1 MKKIKKILT
10 LGLTVLISFT
20 IFCSLTGCS
29 SGEQNKKVIDEN
41 FYCKVIDENNIAIGN
56 VKTYPKDGAVFFPEQ
71 IENYTVSKI
80 GFASGLG
87 FGGNGYLTAVSSNGP
102 NIKRCY
108 FPHTIKEVRS
118 GYISSDLKIF
128 YCGEVIDLIGLD
140 AEFRD
145 VEIYVPAEKYD
156 LFKNALSE
164 QYFRGSL
171 LKANVSYHL
180 NYDENNYY
188 YIDYYENGE
197 KICYIPPIPKRDGYT
212 FGGWFKESECI
223 NAWNF
228 EADTLPQ
235 AQYNEQEQEIYQKT
249 KLYAKWIKA

>member
-1 MKKIKKILT
+1 MKKLLALALAVVT
-10 LGLTVLISFT
+10 LLCCLVG
-20 IFCSLTGCS
+20 CSL
-29 SGEQNKKVIDEN
+29 GEQNKEVIDEN

-87 FGGNGYLTAVSSNGP
+87 FGGNGYLSTTKEGEP
-102 NIKRCY
+102 NIQRCY
-108 FPHTIKEVRS
+108 FPHTIKKIRS
-118 GYISSDLKIF
+118 GYISSNLKIF

-145 VEIYVPAEKYD
+145 VEIYVPAEKDD
-156 LFKNALSE
+156 LFKNVLSE

-188 YIDYYENGE
+188 YIDYYESGE
-197 KICYIPPIPKRDGYT
+197 KICYIPPIPQRDGYT
-212 FGGWFKESECI
+212 FGGWFKEADCI
-223 NAWNF
+223 NQWIF
-228 EADTLPQ
+228 DTDTVQ
-235 AQYNEQEQEIYQKT
+235 ISEETQEM
-249 KLYAKWIKA
+249 KLFAKWIAE

>member
-10 LGLTVLISFT
+10 IGLAVLICFT
-20 IFCSLTGCS
+20 IFCSLTGCVF
-29 SGEQNKKVIDEN
+29 GEKVIDEN
-41 FYCKVIDENNIAIGN
+41 FYCKVIDENNIAVGN
-56 VKTYPKDGAVFFPEQ
+56 VKIYPKDGSVFFPER

-87 FGGNGYLTAVSSNGP
+87 FGGNGCLTAVSSNGP
-102 NIKRCY
+102 NIQRCY
-108 FPHTIKEVRS
+108 FPHTIKKVMG
-118 GYISSDLKIF
+118 GYINASLKIF

-140 AEFRD
+140 AEHRD

-156 LFKNALSE
+156 LFKSVLSE

-180 NYDENNYY
+180 NYGEDNYY

-197 KICYIPPIPKRDGYT
+197 KIYYIPPLPQRGGYT
-212 FGGWFKESECI
+212 FGGWYKESDCI

-228 EADTLPQ
+228 ETDTLPQ
-235 AQYNEQEQEIYQKT
+235 AQYDENEKEIYQET
-249 KLYAKWIKA
+249 KLYAKWITA

>member
-1 MKKIKKILT
+1 MKKLLALALAVVT
-10 LGLTVLISFT
+10 LLCCLVG
-20 IFCSLTGCS
+20 CSL
-29 SGEQNKKVIDEN
+29 GEQNKEVIDEN

-87 FGGNGYLTAVSSNGP
+87 FGGNGYLSTTKEGEP
-102 NIKRCY
+102 NIQRCY
-108 FPHTIKEVRS
+108 FPHTIKKIRS
-118 GYISSDLKIF
+118 GYISSNLKIF

-156 LFKNALSE
+156 LFKNVLSE
-164 QYFRGSL
+164 QYFGGSL
-171 LKANVSYHL
+171 LKANISYYL

-197 KICYIPPIPKRDGYT
+197 KICYIPPIPQRDGYT
-212 FGGWFKESECI
+212 FGGWYKEADCI
-223 NAWNF
+223 NQWIF
-228 EADTLPQ
+228 DADTVQ
-235 AQYNEQEQEIYQKT
+235 ISEETQEM
-249 KLYAKWIKA
+249 KLFAKWIAE

>member
-1 MKKIKKILT
+1 MKRLFA
-10 LGLTVLISFT
+10 VLICFT

-29 SGEQNKKVIDEN
+29 LGEQNKEVIDEN

-108 FPHTIKEVRS
+108 FPYTIKEVMR
-118 GYISSDLKIF
+118 GYIGASLKIF
-128 YCGEVIDLIGLD
+128 YCGEVIDLTCLD
-140 AEFRD
+140 AEFRY
-145 VEIYVPAEKYD
+145 VEIYVPTEKYE
-156 LFKNALSE
+156 LFENVLAE
-164 QYFRGSL
+164 EYFRGSL

-197 KICYIPPIPKRDGYT
+197 KICYIPPIPQRDGYT
-212 FGGWFKESECI
+212 FGGWYKEEACI
-223 NAWNF
+223 NKCDF
-228 EADTLPQ
+228 DIDVYEE
-235 AQYNEQEQEIYQKT
+235 QYDENGQLIFNEL
-249 KLYAKWIKA
+249 KLYAKWVEK

>member
-1 MKKIKKILT
+1 MKKIKKL
-10 LGLTVLISFT
+10 FT
-20 IFCSLTGCS
+20 IGLAVLMCFALFSCLTGCS
-29 SGEQNKKVIDEN
+29 LGEQNKKVIDEN

-56 VKTYPKDGAVFFPEQ
+56 VKTYPKDGAVFFPER

-102 NIKRCY
+102 NIQRCY
-108 FPHTIKEVRS
+108 FPHTIKKVRR

-128 YCGEVIDLIGLD
+128 YCGEVIDLTCLD
-140 AEFRD
+140 AEFRY
-145 VEIYVPAEKYD
+145 VEIYVPAEKYE
-156 LFKNALSE
+156 LFKNILSE

-171 LKANVSYHL
+171 SKANVSYYL

-197 KICYIPPIPKRDGYT
+197 KICYIPPIPQRDGYT
-212 FGGWFKESECI
+212 FGGWYKESDCI

-228 EADTLPQ
+228 ETDTLPQ
-235 AQYNEQEQEIYQKT
+235 GQEIYQET
-249 KLYAKWIKA
+249 NLYAKWIKA